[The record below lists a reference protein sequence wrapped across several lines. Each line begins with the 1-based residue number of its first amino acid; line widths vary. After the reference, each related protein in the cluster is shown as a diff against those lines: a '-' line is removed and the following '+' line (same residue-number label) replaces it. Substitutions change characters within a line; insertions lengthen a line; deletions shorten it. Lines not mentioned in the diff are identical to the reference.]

1 MQYALQNA
9 APQPT
14 LQHLVRDLEGKR
26 VKLIT
31 FSGVVTVAPA
41 QQRGIVVRTT
51 PDVPGAPV
59 GFYVPDAFGVP
70 TIDAIVVVE
79 ATPTQVVIDGRTQ
92 MATAYGLSDITV
104 RLVESEQAPGVGWPY
119 LSFTC
124 HSNDLALGVHYRVT
138 IQHPLPRPAAPTPA
152 TSPAAPIPARAPTA
166 PPAET

>member
-1 MQYALQNA
+1 MDYVLQNA

-26 VKLIT
+26 ITVIT

-51 PDVPGAPV
+51 ADQPGAPI
-59 GFYVPDAFGVP
+59 GFYVPEAFGVP
-70 TIDAIVVVE
+70 LDKAVAVVE
-79 ATPTQVVIDGRTQ
+79 ATLTQVVVDGRTQ

-104 RLVESEQAPGVGWPY
+104 RLVESEQTPGVGWPY
-119 LSFTC
+119 ISFTC

-138 IQHPLPRPAAPTPA
+138 VQHPMQPAQPAQAVQPAAMA
-152 TSPAAPIPARAPTA
+152 TADT
-166 PPAET
+166 